1 MPFIKDKRLKVS
13 GEKRIRPD
21 GNFSNYKRKNP
32 KKKIPVSEKSRDVLV
47 SVNAISMS
55 YDGREV
61 LGGLSFGINSGDYL
75 CIVGENGSGKSTL
88 VDGLLGLKRVDSG
101 SIEYK
106 SGMTKKNIG
115 FLPQKTEVQID
126 FPATVSEIVR
136 SGCVNSSRWGLFFT
150 RENKAR
156 AFKNMEKLGITSIAK
171 ASFREL
177 SGGQQQRVLLAR
189 ALCAADKMLVLD
201 EPVTGLDPKATKD
214 MYALIEDINREE
226 NMAVV
231 MITHDIPAAVSYATK
246 ILYLGKNRYFFG
258 ATSEF
263 VEKYGESFGLCRC
276 GKTSE
281 APYGESDAYRYGGG
295 ENDTL

>member
-1 MPFIKDKRLKVS
+1 MPFIKDKRLKIS
-13 GEKRIRPD
+13 GGKRIRPD
-21 GNFSNYKRKNP
+21 GNFGNYKRKNP
-32 KKKIPVSEKSRDVLV
+32 KKKVVETEKSREKLI
-47 SVNAISMS
+47 SVNALSMS

-61 LGGLSFGINSGDYL
+61 LGNLSFEIFSGDYL

-101 SIEYK
+101 SIEYTN
-106 SGMTKKNIG
+106 GITKKNIG
-115 FLPQKTEVQID
+115 FLPQKTEVQVD
-126 FPATVSEIVR
+126 FPATVTEIVR
-136 SGCVNSSRWGLFFT
+136 SGCMSKGMWGLFFT
-150 RENKAR
+150 KENKAR

-258 ATSEF
+258 STEEF
-263 VEKYGESFGLCRC
+263 VEKYGAKFGICRC
-276 GKTSE
+276 GKT
-281 APYGESDAYRYGGG
+281 ADIPYGDGNAYRYGGG
-295 ENDTL
+295 DR